1 MSDSGLK
8 KRVFG
13 WMMFDWASQPY
24 NTLLLTF
31 IFGPYFASAVM
42 DDPVQAQSM
51 WGFAIGASGF
61 VIAVL
66 APILGAF
73 ADTSGR
79 KMPWIWLFSGLY
91 VLGSAALWL
100 AVPGMDDVTFILLLF
115 CLGLIGME
123 FATIFT
129 NAMLPTLG
137 DRAEI
142 GKISGSGW
150 AMGYAGGVVALV
162 LMLLFLAE
170 NEAGVTLLGTAPA
183 FGLDAAAREGTRF
196 VGPFTALWYV
206 VFMIPFFM
214 FVREVRPLTTA
225 AVVPVSAALS
235 GLWGTLRRLPDRHS
249 FASYLLSSMFYRDA
263 LAGMYTFGGIFAGGV
278 LGWSVIDIGVFGIL
292 AATTGA
298 IFAWIGGR
306 ADSRFGPKPVILV
319 CIVTL
324 LVVSIC
330 IVGTSREAIF
340 GISLAEG
347 STLPDKFFYVLG
359 ATIGAAGGCLQ
370 AASRTMLVRQADP
383 ERMTEAFGLY
393 ALAGKAT
400 AFLAPI
406 LIGVVTLF
414 SESQRIGVA
423 PVIGLFVLW
432 LVLMSWVK
440 PDGEFE

>member
-129 NAMLPTLG
+129 NAMLPTL
-137 DRAEI
+137 
-142 GKISGSGW
+142 
-150 AMGYAGGVVALV
+150 
-162 LMLLFLAE
+162 
-170 NEAGVTLLGTAPA
+170 
-183 FGLDAAAREGTRF
+183 
-196 VGPFTALWYV
+196 
-206 VFMIPFFM
+206 
-214 FVREVRPLTTA
+214 
-225 AVVPVSAALS
+225 
-235 GLWGTLRRLPDRHS
+235 LRVC
-249 FASYLLSSMFYRDA
+249 YR
-263 LAGMYTFGGIFAGGV
+263 
-278 LGWSVIDIGVFGIL
+278 
-292 AATTGA
+292 
-298 IFAWIGGR
+298 
-306 ADSRFGPKPVILV
+306 
-319 CIVTL
+319 
-324 LVVSIC
+324 
-330 IVGTSREAIF
+330 
-340 GISLAEG
+340 
-347 STLPDKFFYVLG
+347 
-359 ATIGAAGGCLQ
+359 
-370 AASRTMLVRQADP
+370 
-383 ERMTEAFGLY
+383 
-393 ALAGKAT
+393 
-400 AFLAPI
+400 
-406 LIGVVTLF
+406 
-414 SESQRIGVA
+414 
-423 PVIGLFVLW
+423 
-432 LVLMSWVK
+432 
-440 PDGEFE
+440 